1 MQMDKREESQWD
13 KPALHMHTVGRKLFT
28 HEEQRTRTEQ
38 GVKQHLTPD
47 EGRDVHGSGTT
58 ID

>member
-38 GVKQHLTPD
+38 GMKQHLTPD
-47 EGRDVHGSGTT
+47 RPR
-58 ID
+58 